1 MQIHLFIPHKAQRIV
16 AQKIFLAGTD
26 VHFIPFDVL
35 LLCTTYGQRS
45 LAGYSPWGHKGV
57 RHDSTTHTHT
67 HGFCK
72 CIGLAMIKDGY

>member
-16 AQKIFLAGTD
+16 AQKIFLAGTV

-45 LAGYSPWGHKGV
+45 LAGYSPSGHKGV
-57 RHDSTTHTHT
+57 RHDSVTHSHTHT
-67 HGFCK
+67 YTDFVT
-72 CIGLAMIKDGY
+72 A